1 MEWILVIRNTL
12 NFIENNLTNVLEI
25 DEISKQVGVSSF
37 YLQKGFSIAT
47 NYSISEY
54 IKSRRLSLA
63 AVEVKNTKNSIIDI
77 AYKYGYETPESFAKA
92 FIRFHGA
99 TPSKMRNQNIPYR
112 QFDPLIID
120 LVIKGGNK
128 MDYKITRMLSLKVIG
143 FEREFTFEEGYKK
156 IPKFW
161 DEISSKHMSSVC
173 AGNPPRNAQ
182 EKAIVDNS
190 IGEFGACIDDIG
202 NGKFR
207 YLIAGKYRGGAVP
220 EGMVIYEFPDAE
232 WAIFNCVGPMPT
244 ALQDLNTKIFKEWLP
259 NNPEFE
265 LDGNANIEWYDV
277 MSNGKND
284 PNYHSGIWIPIKR
297 KK

>member
-37 YLQKGFSIAT
+37 YLQKGFAIAT

-161 DEISSKHMSSVC
+161 DEISIKYMANVC
-173 AGNPPRNAQ
+173 AGNAPRNAI
-182 EKAIVDNS
+182 EKAIADNS
-190 IGEFGACIDDIG
+190 IGEFGVCVDDIG
-202 NGKFR
+202 KGKFR
-207 YLIAGKYRGGAVP
+207 YLIAGKYRGGEVP
-220 EGMVIYEFPDAE
+220 EGMVVYEFPDAE

-244 ALQDLNTKIFKEWLP
+244 ALQNLNTKIFQEWLP

-265 LDGNANIEWYDV
+265 LDGNANVEWYDV

-284 PNYHSGIWIPIKR
+284 PNYRSGIWIPIKR

>member
-37 YLQKGFSIAT
+37 YLQKGFAIAT

-128 MDYKITRMLSLKVIG
+128 MDYKITRMLSLK
-143 FEREFTFEEGYKK
+143 
-156 IPKFW
+156 
-161 DEISSKHMSSVC
+161 
-173 AGNPPRNAQ
+173 
-182 EKAIVDNS
+182 
-190 IGEFGACIDDIG
+190 
-202 NGKFR
+202 
-207 YLIAGKYRGGAVP
+207 
-220 EGMVIYEFPDAE
+220 
-232 WAIFNCVGPMPT
+232 
-244 ALQDLNTKIFKEWLP
+244 
-259 NNPEFE
+259 
-265 LDGNANIEWYDV
+265 
-277 MSNGKND
+277 
-284 PNYHSGIWIPIKR
+284 
-297 KK
+297 

>member
-37 YLQKGFSIAT
+37 YLQKGFAIAT
-47 NYSISEY
+47 KYSISEY

-161 DEISSKHMSSVC
+161 MKFLLSICQAYAQVTHQKTLKKKLSLITLLANSECVLMILETGNSV
-173 AGNPPRNAQ
+173 
-182 EKAIVDNS
+182 
-190 IGEFGACIDDIG
+190 
-202 NGKFR
+202 
-207 YLIAGKYRGGAVP
+207 
-220 EGMVIYEFPDAE
+220 
-232 WAIFNCVGPMPT
+232 T
-244 ALQDLNTKIFKEWLP
+244 
-259 NNPEFE
+259 
-265 LDGNANIEWYDV
+265 
-277 MSNGKND
+277 
-284 PNYHSGIWIPIKR
+284 
-297 KK
+297 